1 MEEVLGPEIDW
12 PNYDEMN
19 GRVFPSDSEL
29 FKRGEMIVRK
39 KNGLFIEPYVSP
51 YPPPEQQAD
60 VANENHENQA
70 DPAVVIAPDDNNIN
84 ITFAVTDILT
94 DLIDIAIKE
103 TETQ

>member
-29 FKRGEMIVRK
+29 FARGEMIVKK

-51 YPPPEQQAD
+51 YPPPDQQAD
-60 VANENHENQA
+60 DASEIQE
-70 DPAVVIAPDDNNIN
+70 DPATVVASDTNIN
-84 ITFAVTDILT
+84 TTFAITDILT
-94 DLIDIAIKE
+94 DLIDIAINE
-103 TETQ
+103 TDT

>member
-1 MEEVLGPEIDW
+1 MEEVLGPESDW

-29 FKRGEMIVRK
+29 FARGEMIVKK

-60 VANENHENQA
+60 FASENQRGPA
-70 DPAVVIAPDDNNIN
+70 AAVVTPDIN
-84 ITFAVTDILT
+84 IAFAVTDIIT
-94 DLIDIAIKE
+94 DLIDIAIKG
-103 TETQ
+103 TVTQ